1 MAEKEN
7 IKFTPVGKPT
17 PNIGVD
23 KKNSIVNKL
32 AYDDSYSS
40 SISYDI
46 INSFRTISDKREF
59 QYKIYDEM
67 LQDVIISSAVELYAD
82 DATEY
87 NEDGKVIW
95 AKSDDN
101 EVEKTA
107 NYLIQALKLDED
119 AWAHIST
126 LVTYGDLYLETFR
139 RSDLEEEKA
148 GKTNLQQ
155 NSNTNTLNENIKNRK
170 AKVTEDVIVNI
181 YGREDRLQE
190 YIEAVPNP
198 AELFDLTKRG
208 KTVGFLK
215 TKINQTTANS
225 SNSVAY
231 NYNFSDDIKIYD
243 PTKFIH
249 ITLADP
255 NNRNPETV
263 KIFNN
268 TSTSTKRKDREAI
281 EESLSFQVKRGKSIL
296 YNLFKIY
303 REMKLLEDSILL
315 NRVTRSALVRIIQVE
330 VGDMGKAQVTQLLQR
345 VKSMFDDKIALDKD
359 SGLTQFNSA
368 NPIENNVYV
377 PTREGK
383 GQISTNTLGGDF
395 QVGDLTDLDFFLNK
409 LFAGLKIPK
418 PFLGFMDDNAG
429 FSGGESLTKVSS
441 RYAKTI
447 KRVQNAY
454 IQGIKT
460 LLNIIFLDRGLD
472 NYVNK
477 FEVKMQSPSTVEDS
491 DRLEMLSS
499 KVSLAS
505 DIYNLFSDVDDAS
518 DRLKIALQ
526 LAKNTL
532 TDSEF
537 ISLIEEIIEK
547 QEGTE
552 QEDIPTDDKEDF
564 DTNIEK
570 DLNDQNISTSSSNM
584 GNITDTEEDDGM
596 TLPNPN
602 ELDIDFSD
610 NDEIDKNLSEE

>member
-1 MAEKEN
+1 MAEEQKN

-23 KKNSIVNKL
+23 NKNSIVNKL
-32 AYDDSYSS
+32 ANDNSYNTA
-40 SISYDI
+40 ISYDI
-46 INSFRTISDKREF
+46 INSFRTISDQREF
-59 QYKIYDEM
+59 QYKVFDEM
-67 LQDVIISSAVELYAD
+67 VQDVIISSAIELYAD

-87 NEDGKVIW
+87 NDNGKIIW
-95 AKSDDN
+95 AKSSDT

-107 NYLIQALKLDED
+107 NYLLQALKLDEN
-119 AWAHIST
+119 AWSHISR

-139 RSDLEEEKA
+139 KSDLNEEQI
-148 GKTNLQQ
+148 GKMNLKE
-155 NSNTNTLNENIKNRK
+155 NSDTNTLNSNLKNNK
-170 AKVTEDVIVNI
+170 AKLTEDIIVNI
-181 YGREDRLQE
+181 YGKDDRLQE

-198 AELFDLTKRG
+198 AEIFDLTKRG

-231 NYNFSDDIKIYD
+231 NYNFSDDVKIFD

-249 ITLADP
+249 ITLPDP

-263 KIFNN
+263 KIFN
-268 TSTSTKRKDREAI
+268 SSSSSIKKKDREKE
-281 EESLSFQVKRGKSIL
+281 EESLFFQVKRGKSIL

-345 VKSMFDDKIALDKD
+345 VKAMFDEKIAFDKD
-359 SGLTQFNSA
+359 KGLSQFNSA

-383 GQISTNTLGGDF
+383 GQITTNTLGGDF
-395 QVGDLTDLDFFLNK
+395 NVGELTDLNFFLNK

-429 FSGGESLTKVSS
+429 FSGGESLAKVSS

-447 KRVQNAY
+447 KRIQNAY

-460 LLNIIFLDRGLD
+460 LLNILFLDRGLD

-491 DRLEMLSS
+491 DRIESLSS
-499 KVSLAS
+499 KVALAGDIFSLF
-505 DIYNLFSDVDDAS
+505 NDVEDS
-518 DRLKIALQ
+518 TDRLKIALT
-526 LAKNTL
+526 LAKNYL
-532 TDSEF
+532 TDSE
-537 ISLIEEIIEK
+537 LITIVEEIIEK
-547 QEGTE
+547 KE
-552 QEDIPTDDKEDF
+552 QEPEDNDLPEEKNTLGAIDSEVEDTLDF
-564 DTNIEK
+564 DI
-570 DLNDQNISTSSSNM
+570 DASTRSE
-584 GNITDTEEDDGM
+584 TQEDD
-596 TLPNPN
+596 TSLPNPKD
-602 ELDIDFSD
+602 LDIDFSD
-610 NDEIDKNLSEE
+610 NDKMSSTLK